1 MLPRPKTT
9 TSAVRF
15 RSRRSRPPRG
25 EYPPSFTHAW
35 IRRTLPTASPSEAR
49 ALLHTVRR
57 RGWTEADVAER
68 ILPFMPSAPPAQA
81 SGEPRVGE
89 PEAIPVPAQVST
101 AWLDRHLPAMDR
113 GQARLVVEE
122 LERRGWPATELAV
135 AVLPHLLPK
144 LGPADASA
152 ILAGLMELGMTEEEI
167 ARLAPRPLT

>member
-1 MLPRPKTT
+1 
-9 TSAVRF
+9 
-15 RSRRSRPPRG
+15 
-25 EYPPSFTHAW
+25 
-35 IRRTLPTASPSEAR
+35 
-49 ALLHTVRR
+49 
-57 RGWTEADVAER
+57 VAER
-68 ILPFMPSAPPAQA
+68 ILPFMPSAPPAPA
-81 SGEPRVGE
+81 SGDPRVGDPE
-89 PEAIPVPAQVST
+89 PIPVPAQVST

-113 GQARLVVEE
+113 GQVRLVVEE